1 MLKRGRTVTMS
12 ARPKHAPRQRKVG
25 NKGWGEEQRKI
36 VREEKTKT
44 GAWKNKRK
52 PVTGLINADSQI
64 LVSIK
69 Q

>member
-44 GAWKNKRK
+44 GA
-52 PVTGLINADSQI
+52 
-64 LVSIK
+64 
-69 Q
+69 